1 MTNQITDII
10 ETLVNQLTFTGT
22 INNLIDNVDGTFTIE
37 VCETFHVQPICS
49 MIDIGG
55 TDYKVTQVVNNTS
68 ITFTASV
75 APVGTTFSI
84 EGPKYFHGTRIAINN
99 ELTQITQ
106 GSNKMPM
113 VFVWEVIREIFNL
126 DDENRIERTSDL
138 RIFFLGQRPPGVDKT
153 DTLYADAVVPMWNLS
168 HEFVKLLK
176 NNVQIGELDGNF
188 TLINFAKFGVEGVN
202 GATDSFFNEE
212 LGGTELRID
221 LPILKKFTCKGAC
234 DVN

>member
-1 MTNQITDII
+1 MPSQITDII

-22 INNLIDNVDGTFTIE
+22 INNMIDNVDGTFIIE

-68 ITFTASV
+68 ITFIAGV

-176 NNVQIGELDGNF
+176 NTKCTIGELDGNF
-188 TLINFAKFGVEGVN
+188 TIINFAKFGVEGVN

-212 LGGTELRID
+212 LSGAELRID
-221 LPILKKFTCKGAC
+221 LPILKDFTGRGAC
-234 DVN
+234 DC

>member
-1 MTNQITDII
+1 MPNQITDII
-10 ETLVNQLTFTGT
+10 ETLVNQLTFTEV
-22 INNLIDNVDGTFTIE
+22 INNLIDNTDGTFTIE
-37 VCETFHVQPICS
+37 VCNTFHTQPKCS
-49 MIDIGG
+49 TITIGALP
-55 TDYKVTQVVNNTS
+55 YKVTQVVNNTS

-84 EGPKYFHGTRIAINN
+84 EGPNYFHGTRIAINN
-99 ELTQITQ
+99 ELSNITK
-106 GSNKMPM
+106 GSEKMPM

-126 DDENRIERTSDL
+126 DDEDRIERTSDL

-153 DTLYADAVVPMWNLS
+153 DKLYADAVVPMWNLS
-168 HEFVKLLK
+168 HEFIKLLK

-188 TLINFAKFGVEGVN
+188 TLVNFAKFGVEGVN

-221 LPILKKFTCKGAC
+221 LPILKKFTCEGAC